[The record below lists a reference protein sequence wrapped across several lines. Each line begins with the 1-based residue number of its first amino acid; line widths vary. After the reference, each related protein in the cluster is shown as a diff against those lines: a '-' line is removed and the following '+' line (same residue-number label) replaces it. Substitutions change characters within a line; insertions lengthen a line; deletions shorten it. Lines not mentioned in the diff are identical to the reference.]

1 MTVQYCTWLYNTMQC
16 STVLDFTV
24 QCGAVLYLILQ
35 YNAVQYCTWH
45 NSTKQCSTVH
55 EPSVQCSVI
64 QYSRKWVLRRG
75 VSPKGRL
82 TLSAPPSHRIPQQTS
97 APPLAKTC
105 QSRLCCA
112 ETSKKF
118 CGLKQ
123 NSLNGFI
130 ALLSAAQLS
139 SAKCFL
145 FAY

>member
-1 MTVQYCTWLYNTMQC
+1 MHSVCSLRRRLGKVINEALYTHSPVYC
-16 STVLDFTV
+16 
-24 QCGAVLYLILQ
+24 
-35 YNAVQYCTWH
+35 AVQYNTV
-45 NSTKQCSTVH
+45 QCSTVH
-55 EPSVQCSVI
+55 EHPVQCSAI
-64 QYSRKWVLRRG
+64 QYYSGG
-75 VSPKGRL
+75 VRIEERCMPKGRL
-82 TLSAPPSHRIPQQTS
+82 TLCAPPSHRIPQQTF

-105 QSRLCCA
+105 PSRFCCA
-112 ETSKKF
+112 EISQKL